1 MRGKKMKEKKNNRP
15 RVGFQKIAGAVRYT
29 IKEGKK
35 TKTFD
40 VIKHKIQQN

>member
-1 MRGKKMKEKKNNRP
+1 MRGKSMKDKKNKTKI
-15 RVGFQKIAGAVRYT
+15 GFQKIAGAVRYT